1 MFRRV
6 STLFLQAQRFLC
18 LLPYLAYA
26 VHVCPQSSCGV
37 GSLLFCLSSESVSVD
52 EVPSDLTLPH
62 TPPSVLAE
70 AECCSARVLR
80 VGVAFSKSCA
90 ASLSV

>member
-6 STLFLQAQRFLC
+6 STLFLRAQRFLC
-18 LLPYLAYA
+18 QLPYLAYA

-52 EVPSDLTLPH
+52 EVPSDLTPPH
-62 TPPSVLAE
+62 RL
-70 AECCSARVLR
+70 CWQKL
-80 VGVAFSKSCA
+80 GA
-90 ASLSV
+90 ALHVCFV